1 MKILAVDDDP
11 IALEMIRSALNRF
24 GHEVITTTSGA
35 AALERLSQFP
45 IRMVITDWMMDFM
58 DGIALCRAI
67 RQRKLSRYVYVIIL
81 SSRDDPVD
89 AAEGIA
95 AGADDFMAKPF
106 DTGEL
111 VARIKAG
118 ERALSLETRDVTIF
132 ALARLAESRDQETGL
147 HLERTRN
154 YVKIIAQQLSQRPKL
169 ASTIHADF
177 VQMLYDTS
185 PLHDIG
191 KVAIP
196 DAILLKPGKLTDDE
210 YEIMKRHSA
219 IGANTLEEVLQSYPG
234 AEFLEMARDIAAT
247 HHERFDG
254 RGYPKGLAGE
264 QIPWAGRIMALAD
277 VYDAITSRRVYKAAE
292 SHEHACNVIHNER
305 GKQFDPRVTDAF
317 FDRESEILEVQMHY
331 HEAEEAR
338 RKSINTRQD
347 AWNW

>member
-1 MKILAVDDDP
+1 MKILAIDDDP
-11 IALEMIRSALNRF
+11 IALEMIRVALENF
-24 GHEVITTTSGA
+24 GHDVITTTSGA
-35 AALERLSQFP
+35 TALTRLAQFP
-45 IRMVITDWMMDFM
+45 IRMVITDWMMDAM
-58 DGIALCRAI
+58 DGIELCRAI
-67 RQRKLSRYVYVIIL
+67 RKRKLSRYVYVIIL

-95 AGADDFMAKPF
+95 AGADDFMSKPF

-154 YVKIIAQQLSQRPKL
+154 YVKIIAEQLSQRSEL
-169 ASTIHADF
+169 AQTIHADF

-196 DAILLKPGKLTDDE
+196 DAILLKPGKLTLDE

-219 IGANTLEEVLQSYPG
+219 IGASTLDEVLQSYPE

-247 HHERFDG
+247 HHERHDG

-277 VYDAITSRRVYKAAE
+277 LYDAITSRRVYKAAQ
-292 SHEHACNVIHNER
+292 SHEHACGVIRSESGR
-305 GKQFDPRVTDAF
+305 QFSPRVVEAF
-317 FDRESEILEVQMHY
+317 FDRESEILEVQKHFR
-331 HEAEEAR
+331 EAEDAR
-338 RKSINTRQD
+338 RQILNARQD
-347 AWNW
+347 TWNW

>member
-1 MKILAVDDDP
+1 MNILAVDDDP
-11 IALEMIRSALNRF
+11 IALEMIKSALSRF
-24 GHEVITTTSGA
+24 GHEVITTTSGP

-45 IRMVITDWMMDFM
+45 IRMVITDWMMDSM
-58 DGIALCRAI
+58 DGIQLCRAI
-67 RQRKLSRYVYVIIL
+67 RNRKLSRYVYVIML
-81 SSRDDPVD
+81 SSRDDTVD
-89 AAEGIA
+89 VAEGIA
-95 AGADDFMAKPF
+95 AGADDFMTKPF

-132 ALARLAESRDQETGL
+132 ALARLAESRDQETGM

-154 YVKIIAQQLSQRPKL
+154 YVKVIAEELSHKASLESIIN
-169 ASTIHADF
+169 ADF

-196 DAILLKPGKLTDDE
+196 DAILLKPGKLTPDE
-210 YEIMKRHSA
+210 YDVMKRHA
-219 IGANTLEEVLQSYPG
+219 VIGASTLDEVLQSYPG

-254 RGYPKGLAGE
+254 RGYPRGLSAE
-264 QIPWAGRIMALAD
+264 QIPWAGRIMAIAD
-277 VYDAITSRRVYKAAE
+277 VYDAITSRRVYKAAQ
-292 SHEHACNVIHNER
+292 SHDHACSVIRNESGR
-305 GKQFDPRVTDAF
+305 QFDPRVVDAF
-317 FDRESEILEVQMHY
+317 FERELEILNIQSHFR
-331 HEAEEAR
+331 EAEDAR
-338 RKSINTRQD
+338 RKLLDSQQR

>member
-11 IALEMIRSALNRF
+11 IALEMIKAALERF
-24 GHEVITTTSGA
+24 GHEVTTATSGDSA
-35 AALERLSQFP
+35 VDLLAQHP
-45 IRMVITDWMMDFM
+45 IRMIITDWMMDAM
-58 DGIALCRAI
+58 DGIQLCRAI
-67 RQRKLSRYVYVIIL
+67 RRRKMSRYVYVIIL

-89 AAEGIA
+89 VAEGIA
-95 AGADDFMAKPF
+95 AGADDFMTKPF

-111 VARIKAG
+111 VARIRAG

-132 ALARLAESRDQETGL
+132 ALARLAESRDQETGM

-154 YVKIIAQQLSQRPKL
+154 YVKIIAEQLARRPEL
-169 ASTIHADF
+169 TEIIHADF

-196 DAILLKPGKLTDDE
+196 DAILLKPGRLTADE
-210 YEIMKRHSA
+210 YDIMKRHAA
-219 IGANTLEEVLQSYPG
+219 IGAATLDEVLQSYPE

-247 HHERFDG
+247 HHEHYDG
-254 RGYPKGLAGE
+254 RGYPRGLAGE

-277 VYDAITSRRVYKAAE
+277 VYDAITSRRVYKAAQ
-292 SHEHACNVIHNER
+292 SHEYACGVIRSES
-305 GKQFDPRVTDAF
+305 GKQFGPRVVEAF
-317 FDRESEILEVQMHY
+317 FDREAEILEIQKHFR
-331 HEAEEAR
+331 EAEDAR
-338 RKSINTRQD
+338 RKMIDARQG

>member
-11 IALEMIRSALNRF
+11 IALEMIRSALVRF
-24 GHEVITTTSGA
+24 GHDVVTTTSGA
-35 AALERLSQFP
+35 TAIDMLSQSP
-45 IRMVITDWMMDFM
+45 IRMVITDWMMDSM
-58 DGIALCRAI
+58 DGIQLCRAI
-67 RQRKLSRYVYVIIL
+67 RQRKLSRHVYVIML

-89 AAEGIA
+89 VAEGIA
-95 AGADDFMAKPF
+95 AGSDDFMTKPF

-111 VARIKAG
+111 IARIKAG

-154 YVKIIAQQLSQRPKL
+154 YVKLIAEQLAKRPEL
-169 ASTIHADF
+169 AQVINADF

-196 DAILLKPGKLTDDE
+196 DAILLKPGKLTPDE
-210 YEIMKRHSA
+210 YEVMKRHAA
-219 IGANTLEEVLQSYPG
+219 IGAATLNEVLQSYPE
-234 AEFLEMARDIAAT
+234 AAFLEMARDIAAT
-247 HHERFDG
+247 HHERYDG
-254 RGYPKGLAGE
+254 RGYPRGLAGE

-277 VYDAITSRRVYKAAE
+277 VYDAITSRRVYKAAQ
-292 SHEHACNVIHNER
+292 SHEHACGVIRSES
-305 GKQFDPRVTDAF
+305 GKQFGPRVVQAF
-317 FDRESEILEVQMHY
+317 LDREAEILEVQKHFR
-331 HEAEEAR
+331 EAEDAR
-338 RKSINTRQD
+338 RNTINARQG

>member
-11 IALEMIRSALNRF
+11 IALEMIRTALNRF
-24 GHEVITTTSGA
+24 GHEVITTTSGP
-35 AALERLSQFP
+35 AALERLSQLP
-45 IRMVITDWMMDFM
+45 IRMVITDWMMDSM
-58 DGIALCRAI
+58 DGIQLCRAI
-67 RQRKLSRYVYVIIL
+67 RKRKLSRYVYIMML

-89 AAEGIA
+89 VAEGIA
-95 AGADDFMAKPF
+95 AGADDFMTKPF

-118 ERALSLETRDVTIF
+118 ERALSLEMRDVTIF
-132 ALARLAESRDQETGL
+132 ALARLAESRDQETGM

-154 YVKIIAQQLSQRPKL
+154 YVKLIAEQLATRPEL
-169 ASTIHADF
+169 THVINADF

-196 DAILLKPGKLTDDE
+196 DAILLKPGRLTVDE
-210 YEIMKRHSA
+210 YDIMKRHAA
-219 IGANTLEEVLQSYPG
+219 IGAATLDEVLQSYPE

-247 HHERFDG
+247 HHERYDG
-254 RGYPKGLAGE
+254 RGYPRGLAGE

-277 VYDAITSRRVYKAAE
+277 VYDAITSRRVYKAAQ
-292 SHEHACNVIHNER
+292 SHEHACGVIRSES
-305 GKQFDPRVTDAF
+305 GKQFGPRVVEAF
-317 FDRESEILEVQMHY
+317 FDREAEILEIQKHFR
-331 HEAEEAR
+331 EAEDAR
-338 RKSINTRQD
+338 RKMIDARQG